1 MHKIGKGRDAE
12 HGFHKHLCAG
22 PAALPTFESQ
32 SFDEIINPSLSSSAF
47 SRFLLRRFRNLAG
60 SFCSY
65 PFSSGGNGEKVISSG
80 EHGRRRREWVRVG
93 KSFSFSS
100 LPCPSGVRACRSS
113 VCSSAPSPLCP
124 SQVGSEAAA
133 AAAAAAAA
141 REGGA
146 AKVSLPVPLPVHLAS
161 RHRAGKSSFSTSQ
174 LQVYQI
180 QT

>member
-12 HGFHKHLCAG
+12 RGFHKHLCAG

-47 SRFLLRRFRNLAG
+47 SRFLLRRFRNLAS
-60 SFCSY
+60 SFCSC

-124 SQVGSEAAA
+124 SRVGSEA